1 VFVTKRLIS
10 YYNVLLY
17 PEVTAMIC
25 RVPFLWLILSPLLF

>member
-25 RVPFLWLILSPLLF
+25 GFRFFG